1 MTLPNFLIVGAQKCG
16 TTTLHQ
22 VLHDHPEVNM
32 SAVKEINYF
41 TSKSKLERGL
51 QYYSSFFDSAKKD
64 LKVTGEASPG
74 YICYPG
80 VAQLIREALGEVKI
94 VMILRDP
101 VKRAYSQYWDNR
113 RHLSEPLDEVQ
124 IIDCYLQEEYD
135 PNTRGYFSRGIY
147 IKFIEKYLEFFT
159 RDKIHVMILEDLT
172 DHPQE
177 ELRKLFNFL
186 GIDDSAEHLKIRKV
200 SNASMVWGNPIYR
213 FLLAHPEYTRFIPQ
227 RLRRFIFFGATQPYQ
242 YPLPPDEVQQKLS
255 NFYRPWNERLESFL
269 GRKLNTWL

>member
-1 MTLPNFLIVGAQKCG
+1 MKLPNFLIVGAQKCG

-22 VLHDHPEVNM
+22 VLQDHPEVNM

-41 TSKSKLERGL
+41 TSQRKLERGL
-51 QYYSSFFDSAKKD
+51 RYYSSFFDSAKID
-64 LKVTGEASPG
+64 PKVTGEASPG

-80 VAQLIREALGEVKI
+80 VAGLIRETLGEVKI

-101 VKRAYSQYWDNR
+101 VRRAYSQYWDNR

-135 PNTRGYFSRGIY
+135 PNSKGYFSRGIY

-186 GIDDSAEHLKIRKV
+186 GIDDSAEHLKIKKV
-200 SNASMVWGNPIYR
+200 SNASRVWENPIYR
-213 FLLAHPEYTRFIPQ
+213 FLLAHPEYNRFVPQ
-227 RLRRFIFFGATQPYQ
+227 QLRRFVFFGTTRPYQ
-242 YPLPPDEVQQKLS
+242 YSLPSAEVQLKLS

-269 GRKLNTWL
+269 GKKLNKWL